1 MALGRRK
8 FLFSSGL
15 LLISGCVAKPGV
27 REEAASNFSIALQ
40 SDVSAIAEIE
50 QRIGGRL
57 GVGLVGGDGRLI
69 LSHRGSE
76 RFAICSTFKAALA
89 AALFAAHAAGGV
101 DMFAKFQLKPADSV
115 PYMPF
120 VEARLASGE
129 PVSLHALA
137 GAAVM
142 TSDNAA
148 ANLILKAIGGP
159 EAFTKFVRDHVDP
172 VTRLDRMEPELNEN
186 VPGDPRDTTSPE
198 AMAMLIRKLA
208 IEDAA
213 LDIGKLTLQQW
224 MKDSK
229 TGASRIRAGLPKDWP
244 VGNKT
249 GTAAGGIARND
260 IAIIW
265 PAPAEEDARPAILT
279 IYIDRPT
286 AAANAVDAAMAE
298 VARIAA
304 RLIAPGV

>member
-15 LLISGCVAKPGV
+15 LLISGCVAKPGD
-27 REEAASNFSIALQ
+27 REEGVSNFSIALQ

-76 RFAICSTFKAALA
+76 RFAMCSTFKAALA

-101 DMFAKFQLKPADSV
+101 NMFAKFQLKPADSV

-137 GAAVM
+137 GAAVT

-159 EAFTKFVRDHVDP
+159 EV
-172 VTRLDRMEPELNEN
+172 NEN

-208 IEDAA
+208 IEDAS
-213 LDIGKLTLQQW
+213 LDIGKLTLQHW

-265 PAPAEEDARPAILT
+265 PAPAEEAARPAILT

-286 AAANAVDAAMAE
+286 APANAVDAAMAE